1 MCNYPDTKHIRNKQ
15 SIIHLD
21 NKSIIRSGTRL
32 KSHILHHVQHT
43 VSLHLHIC
51 AYLGTLIRRIKL
63 VQVSIY
69 FSDLPTL
76 LLLQA
81 MINFLVRHLHITSFT
96 LFLFFSSKREK
107 QENNLQF
114 YKGLPQFD
122 VKVWQHYTYWIV
134 CINSIQY
141 LTHMYQML
149 TSLWV

>member
-69 FSDLPTL
+69 FSDLPTYTYFYYKLWLISWLDIYTLPL
-76 LLLQA
+76 LLCSYF
-81 MINFLVRHLHITSFT
+81 FLAKEKNRKTI
-96 LFLFFSSKREK
+96 SSST
-107 QENNLQF
+107 
-114 YKGLPQFD
+114 
-122 VKVWQHYTYWIV
+122 KVYLSLMWKSDSIIHTELYALIV
-134 CINSIQY
+134 YSI
-141 LTHMYQML
+141 
-149 TSLWV
+149 